1 MKQKGFTLIELMIV
15 VAIIGVLAAVA
26 IPQYQNYVA
35 RAQVAEGL
43 SLASGAKTA
52 VAEYFNTNG
61 TFPADNTEAGL
72 SDAGT
77 ITGNYVES
85 VTVSVADGKALITAL
100 FSSTDAHS
108 KLQGKSMVLTAVD
121 HGGSIGFA
129 CSGTDIE
136 SYLPSSW
143 SDVTCDPGDGTS
155 GDTTDGTSDDTT
167 DGTSDDTTDGT
178 SEDPV
183 VATTPSG
190 TAYETSWDGLTA
202 EEKLCGSGN
211 PAANSDEPAE
221 CQFDVC
227 WSGTPDAGMWVV
239 GPPNGFDATKM
250 YQLRTRMYDSYNT
263 EYKLRDEFGSASG
276 MGKSPLDADGK
287 PVTPNTVRV
296 CTGMVTNK
304 PAAGDKDTSCAN
316 QKCSE

>member
-15 VAIIGVLAAVA
+15 VAIIGILAAVA

-85 VTVSVADGKALITAL
+85 VTVSVADGKALIIAL

-136 SYLPSSW
+136 SYLPSSCA
-143 SDVTCDPGDGTS
+143 DVTG
-155 GDTTDGTSDDTT
+155 
-167 DGTSDDTTDGT
+167 
-178 SEDPV
+178 DPV
-183 VATTPSG
+183 VAGPTPWAERDRSDPDL
-190 TAYETSWDGLTA
+190 TACWDGPRETYGLDA
-202 EEKLCGSGN
+202 DGVL
-211 PAANSDEPAE
+211 
-221 CQFDVC
+221 FVL
-227 WSGTPDAGMWVV
+227 PDGMWVV
-239 GPPNGFDATKM
+239 GVNSWTLTSQDLPRGLA
-250 YQLRTRMYDSYNT
+250 DSGHVVGDYT
-263 EYKLRDEFGSASG
+263 GSNIMLYCIS
-276 MGKSPLDADGK
+276 D
-287 PVTPNTVRV
+287 
-296 CTGMVTNK
+296 
-304 PAAGDKDTSCAN
+304 
-316 QKCSE
+316 

>member
-15 VAIIGVLAAVA
+15 VAIIGILVAVG

-52 VAEYFNTNG
+52 VAEYFDTNG
-61 TFPADNTEAGL
+61 TFPTDNTEAGL

-136 SYLPSSW
+136 SYLPSSCRDLT
-143 SDVTCDPGDGTS
+143 STPIVAPHSTDVDSAPVAGDLVNVG
-155 GDTTDGTSDDTT
+155 
-167 DGTSDDTTDGT
+167 
-178 SEDPV
+178 P
-183 VATTPSG
+183 
-190 TAYETSWDGLTA
+190 TA
-202 EEKLCGSGN
+202 
-211 PAANSDEPAE
+211 
-221 CQFDVC
+221 
-227 WSGTPDAGMWVV
+227 WVV
-239 GPPNGFDATKM
+239 GTTDKDACWDVDYGDSGGWVEGTNYFDAIDEQDTVRQMADEGFDTWNPHF
-250 YQLRTRMYDSYNT
+250 YP
-263 EYKLRDEFGSASG
+263 EFC
-276 MGKSPLDADGK
+276 
-287 PVTPNTVRV
+287 R
-296 CTGMVTNK
+296 
-304 PAAGDKDTSCAN
+304 
-316 QKCSE
+316 